1 MIVEAP
7 RCRGASTSF
16 YPSAPLPTYA
26 AYGLVVSS
34 ELPFPELSEV
44 SEDTPPDVDV
54 VRGSVR
60 WDGTGGDRRIAG
72 QFEDLARFEIS
83 DGRRIVVEELRE
95 TDEDVIRAR
104 LLGEIFATLL
114 RQRGLLVLH
123 ACAFVGRGGAVCIVG
138 ESGWGKSTLAE
149 AFHQRGYA
157 LLTDDVA
164 AIRVAE
170 SAAPV
175 VIPSYPQIRLRD
187 DSAAFLAPGGEG
199 LEPISRNGPKLARA
213 GVQMA
218 TDPVPVRATYFL
230 EAGFRER
237 TEIVDLPAQQALI
250 QLVSHTR
257 AHTLV
262 HTNTP
267 TLIKDHLR
275 QCSDFVRAVE
285 PRVLRR
291 RYSFEALGEVM
302 AAVEADA
309 GVLPLAEG
317 APPAAPPS

>member
-1 MIVEAP
+1 M
-7 RCRGASTSF
+7 
-16 YPSAPLPTYA
+16 
-26 AYGLVVSS
+26 
-34 ELPFPELSEV
+34 
-44 SEDTPPDVDV
+44 
-54 VRGSVR
+54 
-60 WDGTGGDRRIAG
+60 
-72 QFEDLARFEIS
+72 
-83 DGRRIVVEELRE
+83 EELRE
-95 TDEDVIRAR
+95 TEEEVIRAR

-123 ACAFVGRGGAVCIVG
+123 ACAVVGRGGAVCILG

-164 AIRVAE
+164 AIDVGE
-170 SAAPV
+170 GVSAPV

-187 DSAAFLAPGGEG
+187 DSAAFLAPDGEG
-199 LEPISRNGPKLARA
+199 LKPISRNGPKLARE

-218 TDPVPVRATYFL
+218 SDPVPVRAAYFL
-230 EAGFRER
+230 EPGFRDR
-237 TEIVDLPAQQALI
+237 TEIVDLPAQQAMI

-275 QCSDFVRAVE
+275 QCSEFVRAVQ

-309 GVLPLAEG
+309 DVLPLSEG
-317 APPAAPPS
+317 AATSPSSR

>member
-1 MIVEAP
+1 M
-7 RCRGASTSF
+7 
-16 YPSAPLPTYA
+16 PTYA
-26 AYGLVVSS
+26 AYGLVISS
-34 ELPFPELSEV
+34 ELPFPELLEV
-44 SEDTPPDVDV
+44 SEDSPPDVEV
-54 VRGSVR
+54 SRGPVR
-60 WDGTGGDRRIAG
+60 WDAKGGDQRIAG

-83 DGRRIVVEELRE
+83 DGCRIVVEELRE
-95 TDEDVIRAR
+95 TEEEVIRAR

-123 ACAFVGRGGAVCIVG
+123 ACAVVGRGGAVCILG

-164 AIRVAE
+164 AIEVAE
-170 SAAPV
+170 GEAPV
-175 VIPSYPQIRLRD
+175 IIPSYPQIRLRD
-187 DSAAFLAPGGEG
+187 DSAAYLAPGGEG

-213 GVQMA
+213 GVLMA
-218 TDPVPVRATYFL
+218 PDPVPVRAAYFL
-230 EAGFRER
+230 EPGFRDR
-237 TEIVDLPAQQALI
+237 TEIVDLPAQQAVI

-275 QCSDFVRAVE
+275 QCSEFVRVVQ
-285 PRVLRR
+285 PRVLQR

-309 GVLPLAEG
+309 DVLPLDEG
-317 APPAAPPS
+317 AWATPPAR